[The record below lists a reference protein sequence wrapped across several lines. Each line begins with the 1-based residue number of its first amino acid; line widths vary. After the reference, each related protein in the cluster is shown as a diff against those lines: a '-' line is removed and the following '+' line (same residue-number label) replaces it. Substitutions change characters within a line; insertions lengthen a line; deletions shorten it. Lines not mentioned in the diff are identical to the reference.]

1 MIFLDTDIDYL
12 AVINSVLNNHGTNNS
27 DTDDKENKQIT
38 IEEKMQLIARA
49 TLDRRL
55 NTRDLKLYNYVM
67 TFEFLGYTQEEIG
80 DMLDLSR
87 SNINKSF
94 EKLASFNYIKKVQ
107 LKKGIKQMAYE
118 LKGLDDAGII
128 KPNADEVIRI
138 LNIANAQDTK
148 RKLTYC
154 SMDDYKD
161 LKRKIAEYK
170 ENIDIIET
178 YYDYSGN
185 NSLHAIYKKQAHSL
199 VAYFEKVKPRNTK
212 DEVKLDT
219 RSLKEIALDNL
230 RGNIKEFEQR
240 ISDTT
245 KMINK
250 LNKFTEKLIS
260 ETSILNENEVKEVL
274 QDENAKLILF
284 LDRSSDEHFLNF
296 KEKYLEYYIEF
307 VCKFSDLA
315 KNKNFFKLYYE
326 NKDIQMSLTEF
337 MKIIG
342 YKHREVP
349 DIRVSTKRRLA
360 DSIKE
365 FLEKANKKILTDD
378 AAELVEEINGL
389 LEYIESIDSKV
400 IFDSRTIALLLFV
413 LDYKKDIS
421 KIGLNFDT
429 FVEMY
434 NPDLNDKFIG
444 YLKSKDKDKEKTNTN
459 AVVTPTGIEL

>member
-212 DEVKLDT
+212 DEDKIDT

-284 LDRSSDEHFLNF
+284 LDRSTDEHFLNF
-296 KEKYLEYYIEF
+296 KEKYLKYYIEF
-307 VCKFSDLA
+307 VCKFTDLV

-434 NPDLNDKFIG
+434 NPDFNDKFIG

>member
-1 MIFLDTDIDYL
+1 MLFLDTDIDYQSI
-12 AVINSVLNNHGTNNS
+12 VDSHIN
-27 DTDDKENKQIT
+27 DDINDEENQDIST
-38 IEEKMQLIARA
+38 EEKMQLIARA

-55 NTRDLKLYNYVM
+55 NARDLKLYNYVM
-67 TFEFLGYTQEEIG
+67 VFKFLGYTQEEIS

-87 SNINKSF
+87 SNVNKSF
-94 EKLASFNYIKKVQ
+94 EKLAGFNYIKKVQ

-118 LKGLDDAGII
+118 LKGLNYAGIV
-128 KPNADEVIRI
+128 KPCADEVIRI
-138 LNIANAQDTK
+138 LNIANTQDTK

-161 LKRKIAEYK
+161 LKVKIAKYK
-170 ENIDIIET
+170 ENIEIIET

-185 NSLHAIYKKQAHSL
+185 NSLHALYKKQAHSL
-199 VAYFEKVKPRNTK
+199 VEDFSKLINSKGEDSEDSNVLKSSK
-212 DEVKLDT
+212 D
-219 RSLKEIALDNL
+219 IALDNL
-230 RGNIKEFEQR
+230 KAFIKEFKER

-245 KMINK
+245 KMISQLNQFSKK
-250 LNKFTEKLIS
+250 LAS
-260 ETSILNENEVKEVL
+260 ETSVLNENEVKEVL

-296 KEKYLEYYIEF
+296 KEKYLKYYTEF
-307 VCKFSDLA
+307 VCKFTDLV

-349 DIRVSTKRRLA
+349 DSRVHTKRRLA

-444 YLKSKDKDKEKTNTN
+444 YLKSKNKEKTNTN